1 MSEKMFN
8 PEIINELENSRQQ
21 EQKTGRKKCFTKDT
35 KLLMI
40 LENIKR
46 YETFGD
52 FVKNDIVVMHLA
64 NAEQQQLTNKMKEYI
79 RNTRPRNLQS
89 GSWTLLKKK
98 EKYLHKNEK
107 NQRNQINHFIQDFI
121 GRLMTKKINSSKRN
135 QNTNTKAN
143 AAKIAD
149 TSYASGNW

>member
-98 EKYLHKNEK
+98 REIPPQK
-107 NQRNQINHFIQDFI
+107 
-121 GRLMTKKINSSKRN
+121 
-135 QNTNTKAN
+135 
-143 AAKIAD
+143 
-149 TSYASGNW
+149 